1 MHFRPKNKYLLVEK
15 VEEKKPEGQTSG
27 FILPD
32 DYKKT
37 EESHRVMKLLSAS
50 AGSPFI
56 DSVNNFI
63 LVPSNMIEEVK
74 AFGKTYTLVPEA
86 AVYGIFY
93 R

>member
-1 MHFRPKNKYLLVEK
+1 MHFRPKNKYLLVEGT
-15 VEEKKPEGQTSG
+15 EEKKPEQPSG

-37 EESHRVMKLLSAS
+37 ETHKVMKLLAAS

-56 DSVNNFI
+56 DSVNNYI
-63 LVPSNMIEEVK
+63 LVPANMVEEVT
-74 AFGKTYTLVPEA
+74 AFGKKYLLVPEA